1 VLDPRF
7 VIFASL
13 FNLVGSAVYAYKTF
27 KGETKPNRVTW
38 LLWMLVP
45 MIAFFAELQ
54 EGVGLQ
60 ALMTFMIGF
69 GPLIVFIASFLNKQS
84 YWQISKLDWVCGI
97 LSVVALLAWKVSGH
111 GDIAIG
117 FSVLADALAGL
128 PTLIKSLKNP
138 QSEHYAPYLA
148 SAISAGITLLTISNW
163 TFAYYAFPAYI
174 LLFGLGVAA
183 IIRFRLGRLFFK
195 VEAAQ

>member
-183 IIRFRLGRLFFK
+183 IIHFRLGRLFFK